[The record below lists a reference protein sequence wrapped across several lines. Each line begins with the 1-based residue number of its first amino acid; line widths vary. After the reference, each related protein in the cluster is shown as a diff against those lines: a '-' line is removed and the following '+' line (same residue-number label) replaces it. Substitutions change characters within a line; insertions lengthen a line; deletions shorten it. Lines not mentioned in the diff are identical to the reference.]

1 MENLKWTLLEPIEKG
16 WSADKKYK
24 AVDRDGRT
32 VLLRISPLKRQ
43 ESREKLYE
51 ILHCLPDTLSISRP
65 LDMGLCEDGI
75 WSTYTWIDGIDAE
88 TVIPGLS
95 QEEQYRLGYRAGEI
109 LRQIHTAAAP
119 TDLED
124 WSVRFGRKI
133 DHKLEQ
139 YRDCPVQYADGEK
152 IVDFVKE
159 NRWVIEGRPQRFQ
172 HGDYHIGNMMMENG
186 HLKIIDFDRFDFGD
200 PWEEF
205 SRIVWNVQASPA
217 FAVGQIEGYFENRP
231 PEGFFRAMAL
241 YIAVNTLSSL
251 PWSLPFGQEQTE
263 VFMAQERQ
271 IMDWYDGFADIVPKW
286 YREHKK
292 R

>member
-1 MENLKWTLLEPIEKG
+1 MIGITLLEPIEKG
-16 WSADKKYK
+16 WSADQKYK
-24 AVDRDGRT
+24 AVDQTGRT
-32 VLLRISPLKRQ
+32 VLLRISPIKRQ
-43 ESREKLYE
+43 ESRVKLYE
-51 ILHCLPDTLSISRP
+51 MLCRLPDTISMSRP

-133 DHKLEQ
+133 DRKLEQ
-139 YRDCPVQYADGEK
+139 YEACPMHYADGEK
-152 IVDFVKE
+152 IIRFIEE
-159 NRWVIEGRPQRFQ
+159 NRSWIEGRPQCFQ
-172 HGDYHIGNMMMENG
+172 HGDYHIGNMMMEND
-186 HLKIIDFDRFDFGD
+186 HLKIIDFDRYDFGD

-205 SRIVWNVQASPA
+205 SRIVWNVQVSPA
-217 FAVGQIEGYFENRP
+217 FAVGQIDGYFDGRP
-231 PEGFFRAMAL
+231 SEPFFRLLAL

-251 PWSLPFGQEQTE
+251 PWAMPFGQEQIE
-263 VFMAQERQ
+263 VFMTQEKQ
-271 IMDWYDGFADIVPKW
+271 IMDWYDGFSQIIPKW
-286 YREHKK
+286 YSEYKNR
-292 R
+292 